1 METINCTR
9 CHSKKPA
16 EEFGF
21 DWGNLGAIAVYKCW
35 EKRKEYKQ
43 TKIVDK
49 KSEIQEVFDHVHQLL
64 MNDLFLEKYFML
76 IGKHKDKVMIK
87 ILVDDKPEQTNE
99 LSLYSDPMM

>member
-1 METINCTR
+1 MDIRKMETIKCTR

-21 DWGNLGAIAVYKCW
+21 NKLGQPWRNCIKCR
-35 EKRKEYKQ
+35 EKRKEYKN

-64 MNDLFLEKYFML
+64 MNDLFLDNYFM
-76 IGKHKDKVMIK
+76 IFGKHKDRVMIE
-87 ILVDDKPEQTNE
+87 IPVDDKPEQTN
-99 LSLYSDPMM
+99 

>member
-1 METINCTR
+1 M
-9 CHSKKPA
+9 
-16 EEFGF
+16 
-21 DWGNLGAIAVYKCW
+21 
-35 EKRKEYKQ
+35 
-43 TKIVDK
+43 DK

>member
-1 METINCTR
+1 M
-9 CHSKKPA
+9 
-16 EEFGF
+16 
-21 DWGNLGAIAVYKCW
+21 
-35 EKRKEYKQ
+35 
-43 TKIVDK
+43 DK

-76 IGKHKDKVMIK
+76 IGKHKDTVMIK